1 MGHEA
6 AKEQHA
12 SQAQVQVTVCNGFSI
27 AISIA
32 RCPRILGYEG
42 EIQELAAHQEMPL
55 DNTSIIPYKWVMI
68 SLILHSAA
76 SLAFILMVVMIRWPR
91 SRFPLFLLFVCIAL
105 SYQ

>member
-1 MGHEA
+1 MEHEA

-32 RCPRILGYEG
+32 RCPRIVGYEG
-42 EIQELAAHQEMPL
+42 EIPESGPGTEMPL
-55 DNTSIIPYKWVMI
+55 DKSSIIPYKWVMI
-68 SLILHSAA
+68 SFILHSAA
-76 SLAFILMVVMIRWPR
+76 SLAFILMVVMIRWPKAR
-91 SRFPLFLLFVCIAL
+91 LPLFLLFVCIAL